1 MIRPNAKCQELAFQ
15 DGYVAHSLPGDGGN
29 GLGQREGRI
38 LGGNPVQKRRRRVE
52 PVDLLGFDDSV
63 PRTI

>member
-1 MIRPNAKCQELAFQ
+1 
-15 DGYVAHSLPGDGGN
+15 VAHSLPGDGGN